1 MVDASASQLSPLT
14 TNSIQ
19 NGCSEDTRCQQRQ
32 PKLGYWKKAVKGP
45 MLVPN
50 LPVLT
55 SFTNAALEF
64 FVSASW
70 QSSGLNSCK
79 ELHGQETVGGGC
91 ACCLF
96 QKQERT
102 SNKTPLLTPPPD
114 IPFPPSPFPKNE
126 KPKHYVVEAVIKAIS
141 SSGFRTPSA
150 VGSKACLSAKT
161 KHKETS

>member
-1 MVDASASQLSPLT
+1 MPREDLWVVDASASQLSPLT

-70 QSSGLNSCK
+70 QSSGLNSARSCMGRK
-79 ELHGQETVGGGC
+79 RWVVVALAVSSKSKREPVT
-91 ACCLF
+91 
-96 QKQERT
+96 
-102 SNKTPLLTPPPD
+102 
-114 IPFPPSPFPKNE
+114 
-126 KPKHYVVEAVIKAIS
+126 KPH
-141 SSGFRTPSA
+141 
-150 VGSKACLSAKT
+150 C
-161 KHKETS
+161 